1 MKRNRHNWNSVDWSK
16 RNGVIAREIGTSAA
30 YVSQRR
36 SIYAPETLDGKNSH
50 PYDWEGID
58 WAMSNTD
65 IAEVLGISDSYVS
78 YKRRVLRKPP
88 VGAGRLSK
96 YEGTDWSLCNSEI
109 ALLLTT
115 SEIAVRQARY
125 RKFGTHV

>member
-1 MKRNRHNWNSVDWSK
+1 MDWSK
-16 RNGVIAREIGTSAA
+16 RNGAIAGELGTSAA

-36 SIYAPETLDGKNSH
+36 SIYAPETLDEKNSH
-50 PYDWEGID
+50 PYGWEGID

-78 YKRRVLRKPP
+78 YKRKVLRKPP
-88 VGAGRLSK
+88 VGAGRPGK
-96 YEGTDWSLCNSEI
+96 YEGTDWSLCDSEI
-109 ALLLTT
+109 ALRLGT